1 MNKKLIKELSE
12 GKCAVKNDGTLEE
25 LIAVLKGAVTKRYDL
40 MRGNCLF
47 YFIINGAWYAE
58 NKTDLP
64 AYSVKDFLK
73 EEKEEWEPKWG
84 EEVECSDDEKYWS
97 KTVLYCCKN
106 PNYNSEYKHIVAYKC
121 GVAIRVRYIRPISKP
136 KIKEVTL
143 KEVADKFGVPVEEL
157 RIKDISSLK

>member
-25 LIAVLKGAVTKRYDL
+25 LKSVLRAAVTKWYDCL
-40 MRGNCLF
+40 MGDSLF
-47 YFIINGAWYAE
+47 YFINNGLWQVD
-58 NKTDLP
+58 NTTDLH

-84 EEVECSDDEKYWS
+84 EEVEISDDEKYWS

-106 PNYNSEYKHIVAYKC
+106 PDPHSTLKHVVYYKESGWSACFKYV
-121 GVAIRVRYIRPISKP
+121 RPISKP

-143 KEVADKFGVPVEEL
+143 KDVADKFGVPVEEL
-157 RIKDISSLK
+157 RIKK